1 VTQDGEAVDG
11 VARYI
16 ITVKDNGIGMSKMF
30 QEHAFGAF
38 ERERTAAESGVQ
50 GTGLGLAIVK
60 RLVDMLSGTVTFQ
73 SEVDR
78 GTEFTIVLP
87 LHILVGDASENSA
100 DRGHTKLDF
109 SGMRLLL
116 AEDND
121 LNREIAHVLLE
132 EDGFQVEDAENGVV
146 AVDKV
151 RRSKP
156 GYYDVVLMDIEM
168 PILNGYDATR
178 KIRNLKNPLLA
189 HIPIVAMTANAFAE
203 DRQRALEVGMN
214 EHIGKPVDVESLKYV
229 LSEILEEED

>member
-1 VTQDGEAVDG
+1 
-11 VARYI
+11 
-16 ITVKDNGIGMSKMF
+16 
-30 QEHAFGAF
+30 
-38 ERERTAAESGVQ
+38 
-50 GTGLGLAIVK
+50 
-60 RLVDMLSGTVTFQ
+60 
-73 SEVDR
+73 
-78 GTEFTIVLP
+78 
-87 LHILVGDASENSA
+87 
-100 DRGHTKLDF
+100 
-109 SGMRLLL
+109 
-116 AEDND
+116 
-121 LNREIAHVLLE
+121 
-132 EDGFQVEDAENGVV
+132 VV